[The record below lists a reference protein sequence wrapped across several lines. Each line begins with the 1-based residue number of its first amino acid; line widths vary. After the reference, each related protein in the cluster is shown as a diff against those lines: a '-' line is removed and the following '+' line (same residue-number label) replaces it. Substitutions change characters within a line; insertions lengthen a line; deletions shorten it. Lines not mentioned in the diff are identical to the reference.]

1 MPFDS
6 NVYSRYTVFD
16 IINNCRCKMGYKV
29 IILSQNEILALNEVG
44 ECWPWG
50 WWRAGGD
57 YTRMISIYYWEIM
70 EWISLKKK
78 NTIHVKGTSL
88 SKHLIQLTCPGTFSL
103 VGRVSAPGNR
113 SSWVRS
119 RATTYQ
125 SYQMV
130 LGTQAERVELGL
142 VDPVSG

>member
-1 MPFDS
+1 
-6 NVYSRYTVFD
+6 
-16 IINNCRCKMGYKV
+16 
-29 IILSQNEILALNEVG
+29 
-44 ECWPWG
+44 
-50 WWRAGGD
+50 
-57 YTRMISIYYWEIM
+57 M
-70 EWISLKKK
+70 EWISLKIQK
-78 NTIHVKGTSL
+78 TIHVKGTSL
-88 SKHLIQLTCPGTFSL
+88 SKHFIQLTCPGTFSL

-119 RATTYQ
+119 RVTTYQ